1 MAKKKIYEPPK
12 NSDWDEEGTKEHR
25 RIIAEKEKSITK
37 KYKRWWDKKRG
48 RWKEG
53 FDGHAFVE

>member
-1 MAKKKIYEPPK
+1 MAKKKIYKPP
-12 NSDWDEEGTKEHR
+12 NESDWDEAETKEHR
-25 RIIAEKEKSITK
+25 RIIAEEKSITK

-48 RWKEG
+48 SWKEG

>member
-1 MAKKKIYEPPK
+1 MAKKKTYQPPK
-12 NSDWDEEGTKEHR
+12 DSDWDEVETKEHR

-37 KYKRWWDKKRG
+37 KYKRWWDNKKG

-53 FDGHAFVE
+53 FNGHSFVE